1 MRLRVQVTH
10 FTHSPIYN
18 FSMYE
23 LFLSIKFIDLHRVV
37 DTLVDFEAIYPGFES
52 R

>member
-1 MRLRVQVTH
+1 MAAGYT

-18 FSMYE
+18 SSIYE
-23 LFLSIKFIDLHRVV
+23 LFLSIKFIDLHSVV
-37 DTLVDFEAIYPGFES
+37 DTLVDFEPIPGYES